1 MSAAIDKEE
10 YSSLRRTIM
19 PSKLDSVLTSKA
31 ITALFEYEDKKLRDK
46 GKENLIG
53 IRSKTILAQ
62 VQLKNMIKKAVLR
75 PVRVKIP
82 HSLSSEEGDDNSV
95 CLFCKTEEK
104 TSLEGY
110 LGKHPVEGLTKLLSV
125 SDVKKRYPAQKDRKQ
140 LLSEH
145 THFISDASVLTQ
157 LYSLLGKTFTDRNTY
172 PIPISFASPEKI
184 KHVMVKVLSSS
195 YMHLKGQTI
204 TIRLGL
210 TTMSIED
217 VTSNTV
223 EGLEFAIAKLKNTWG
238 DVHSIHLKT
247 LDSPA
252 LPVYSKVPSEV
263 LRYVKRKANIEED
276 PPKIK
281 PDIKTSQRRAKVN
294 QSKRIREETAVVE
307 GLILSTS
314 VVNKKRGRK
323 METELS
329 IDIDNELRPKCIKRI
344 KSTTIKR

>member
-1 MSAAIDKEE
+1 
-10 YSSLRRTIM
+10 M
-19 PSKLDSVLTSKA
+19 PSKLDSALTFKA

-62 VQLKNMIKKAVLR
+62 IQLKNKIKKAVLR

-82 HSLSSEEGDDNSV
+82 HSLSSDDGDDCSV

-110 LGKHPVEGLTKLLSV
+110 LGKHPVERLTKLLSI
-125 SDVKKRYPAQKDRKQ
+125 SDVKKRYSAQKDRKQ

-172 PIPISFASPEKI
+172 PIPISFTSSEKI
-184 KHVMVKVLSSS
+184 EHVMAKVLSSS

-210 TTMSIED
+210 TTMRIED
-217 VTSNTV
+217 VTNNTV

-247 LDSPA
+247 FDSPA
-252 LPVYSKVPSEV
+252 LPVYSKAPSEV
-263 LRYVKRKANIEED
+263 LRYVKRNANIEED
-276 PPKIK
+276 LPIVKS
-281 PDIKTSQRRAKVN
+281 DIKMSKRQAKVN
-294 QSKRIREETAVVE
+294 ESKRIRKETAVVE
-307 GLILSTS
+307 RLTLIAAAI
-314 VVNKKRGRK
+314 NGKRGRN

-329 IDIDNELRPKCIKRI
+329 IDIDPELRPKCIKRI
-344 KSTTIKR
+344 KSTTINRT